1 MIVEWKYKLPT
12 RKNKRR
18 EKWDLREKGIQNDE
32 QEKTMR
38 NGSRTTLFYEQEWR
52 IRCIQS

>member
-32 QEKTMR
+32 QEKTKR
-38 NGSRTTLFYEQEWR
+38 NGSRTTLFYELEWN
-52 IRCIQS
+52 IRCIQF